1 LRALRAT
8 EGKRARTA
16 ELLGISRKTLWEKLR
31 VNEARNNHERPSATT
46 TAWTAPAAPSSPP
59 AMGETS
65 SQAGMGSS

>member
-31 VNEARNNHERPSATT
+31 VNEARNNHERTS
-46 TAWTAPAAPSSPP
+46 TAPWAAATPPSPP
-59 AMGETS
+59 TRSETS
-65 SQAGMGSS
+65 SQAEMGSS